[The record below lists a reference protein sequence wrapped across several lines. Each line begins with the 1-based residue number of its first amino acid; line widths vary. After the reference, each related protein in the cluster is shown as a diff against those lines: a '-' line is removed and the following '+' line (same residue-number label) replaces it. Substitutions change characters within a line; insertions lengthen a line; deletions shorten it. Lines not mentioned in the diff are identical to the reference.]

1 MEQKGDPSPRVGA
14 WFTNPKKISRLFL
27 KYTIPGVA
35 GLLFL
40 GIQSVI
46 DGVILGRF
54 VGANALAS
62 VNLILPCYSLMTA
75 LSIVIGVGARP

>member
-1 MEQKGDPSPRVGA
+1 MKMSGEKAIHRQELERGLL
-14 WFTNPKKISRLFL
+14 TQKISRLFL

-46 DGVILGRF
+46 DGV
-54 VGANALAS
+54 
-62 VNLILPCYSLMTA
+62 Y
-75 LSIVIGVGARP
+75 